1 MTRIEIIKNTD
12 KELVLAIADEDHT
25 IGNLIS
31 RLAEDKQGVVYSAY
45 RIEHPLIP
53 KLTITI
59 VTDGSRKPLEVLKEV
74 LKDIMDMSKEFEEK
88 LSKQIKQ

>member
-1 MTRIEIIKNTD
+1 MSRIEIIKNTE
-12 KELVLAIADEDHT
+12 KELVLTIADEDHT

-31 RLAEDKQGVVYSAY
+31 KLAENKQGVVYSAY

-59 VTDGSRKPLEVLKEV
+59 VTDGSTKPLEILREV
-74 LKDIMDMSKEFEEK
+74 LKDIMEMSREFEEK
-88 LSKQIKQ
+88 LSKQVRK